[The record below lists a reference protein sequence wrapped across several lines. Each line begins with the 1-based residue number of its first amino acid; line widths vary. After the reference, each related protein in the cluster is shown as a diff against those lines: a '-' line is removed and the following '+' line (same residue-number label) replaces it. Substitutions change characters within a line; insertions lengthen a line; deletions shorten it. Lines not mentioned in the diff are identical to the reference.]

1 MESHDSAALRVAFPW
16 TPRNSAE
23 LRAAICKTP
32 RHSAAVMWHIYRTPR
47 LSAALW
53 CCANAIILQDSA
65 SLRGFVVLR
74 KCYYLQDSAALRGC
88 SVNAIICRTPRHSAA
103 LWCSVNAIICRTPR
117 HSAALRGC
125 MVQQCY
131 NLQGSAAFRGFM
143 VPRKCYYLQDSAAL
157 LSLHARVPHGPVHT
171 PGTFP
176 WHVLTLGTTCCD
188 ILQICPCFLVVKR
201 AHYQAYIIAGKPT
214 TNFKAPG
221 VLHT

>member
-1 MESHDSAALRVAFPW
+1 MLLFAGLRA
-16 TPRNSAE
+16 TPRLCCAAQMLLFAG
-23 LRAAICKTP
+23 LRGTPRLYGAVQMLSVCRTP
-32 RHSAAVMWHIYRTPR
+32 RHSV
-47 LSAALW
+47 AL
-53 CCANAIILQDSA
+53 L
-65 SLRGFVVLR
+65 
-74 KCYYLQDSAALRGC
+74 
-88 SVNAIICRTPRHSAA
+88 CRTPRHSAA